1 MAKKKVMEFEDEIV
15 ETEATEK
22 KEKKKSIKKEV
33 SAACTEADFS
43 SIM

>member
-22 KEKKKSIKKEV
+22 KEKKKEKKENV
-33 SAACTEADFS
+33 F
-43 SIM
+43 IQLGNG